1 MKAKILLFSLLTIS
15 SSIAIGQNDNDN
27 FLVSAKG
34 QQGWGFINL
43 KGEWV
48 IKPQYQSVGE
58 FASNGLAN
66 VDVDYDKLDSLT
78 RQGKWLLNLSLK
90 ELGNFQTDWLVYM
103 KTENVVLLTKQAK

>member
-1 MKAKILLFSLLTIS
+1 MKAKTLLFSLLTIS

-66 VDVDYDKLDSLT
+66 VDVDYDKSGFIDKT
-78 RQGKWLLNLSLK
+78 GKMVIEPIFEGAWQFSNGLACI
-90 ELGNFQTDWLVYM
+90 Y
-103 KTENVVLLTKQAK
+103 ENRKRGAP